1 MTAGSTAADPSL
13 QDDIYEGWLYALV
26 SDGGSMDG
34 LYVTEDYGQNW
45 TKVLLPFTVNGYGDF
60 PSNNPSQANNYTIS
74 TGGGSGFGTFDL
86 AMAVDPSNPYIIYI
100 SGSSSADSSQSHP
113 LARQHPAIQGAHSFV
128 SHSNDNN
135 DGGEL
140 QYQAAGGVTLNDNE
154 FTSQLLSRTPSKG
167 SSRTSRN

>member
-1 MTAGSTAADPSL
+1 MGTGDGRILLAKPALTAGSTAADPSL

-74 TGGGSGFGTFDL
+74 TGGGSGFGAFDL

-100 SGSSSADSSQSHP
+100 SGSSSADSSNPTLLRVNIRALEVRIAPSP
-113 LARQHPAIQGAHSFV
+113 ITTTTTTAGCCNTTPPAA
-128 SHSNDNN
+128 
-135 DGGEL
+135 
-140 QYQAAGGVTLNDNE
+140 
-154 FTSQLLSRTPSKG
+154 SR
-167 SSRTSRN
+167 